1 MFITS
6 GTYSTPNKG
15 HDIDQDTSIA
25 TSGNNVYVTWW
36 TNRTGSDMPVLPH
49 SFPWS
54 IIILH
59 IWIAMQLLP
68 SYNAVETKKIL
79 SIIIFYYRKLLW

>member
-15 HDIDQDTSIA
+15 HEVDQDTSIA
-25 TSGNNVYVTWW
+25 ASGNNVYVTWW

-49 SFPWS
+49 SF
-54 IIILH
+54 
-59 IWIAMQLLP
+59 Q
-68 SYNAVETKKIL
+68 
-79 SIIIFYYRKLLW
+79 